1 MGNEAAVSMLIIAVS
16 KPAAIHNVA
25 IVNLFNV
32 LELTVLTNFCR
43 NSGKCGRTLHV
54 HLFFGDEGESE
65 NFAFSIDR
73 HGANIP
79 AIRPPTE
86 WFFLEA
92 INTLKIPDAWDGD
105 DFQHMVEHLKADG
118 YYLLQD
124 EPVDLGLF
132 VPPPQNGDRGAL
144 LQGWLSNPTHSVAYG
159 ATP

>member
-1 MGNEAAVSMLIIAVS
+1 M
-16 KPAAIHNVA
+16 HNVA

-32 LELTVLTNFCR
+32 LQLTVLTNVCR
-43 NSGKCGRTLHV
+43 NGGKCGPTLN

-65 NFAFSIDR
+65 NFTFSIDR

-79 AIRPPTE
+79 PNRPADRVG
-86 WFFLEA
+86 FSEA
-92 INTLKIPDAWDGD
+92 INTLRSPDAWDGD